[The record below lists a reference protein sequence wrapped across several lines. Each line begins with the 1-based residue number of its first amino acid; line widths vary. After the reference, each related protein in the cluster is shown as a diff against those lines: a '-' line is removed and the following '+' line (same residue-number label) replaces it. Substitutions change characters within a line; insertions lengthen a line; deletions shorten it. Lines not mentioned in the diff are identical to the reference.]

1 MTRAEEVWRVVIEL
15 SSTGRDLM
23 NQRRFRTHTTART
36 VTPPPF
42 SLSYLSY
49 LVDTHPLPAQVS
61 TGLALSLFPR
71 NVLLAP
77 LARTSPRIYLPRA
90 LIFHHVIMSLF
101 PTTSVSRLDEPSCCT
116 PASDKNGRESGFA
129 PKSDY
134 KHAGPRSMNGAVA
147 LDLWGAMGRSMDRSI
162 ISHLLDT

>member
-23 NQRRFRTHTTART
+23 NHRWPATLPYAHHFHYCTH
-36 VTPPPF
+36 VTHHHR
-42 SLSYLSY
+42 SYLSY
-49 LVDTHPLPAQVS
+49 LVDTHPLPTQVS
-61 TGLALSLFPR
+61 TGLALSLSLSPR

-90 LIFHHVIMSLF
+90 LLIFHHVIMSLF
-101 PTTSVSRLDEPSCCT
+101 PTTSVSRRTNPRA
-116 PASDKNGRESGFA
+116 ASDKNGRESGFA

-134 KHAGPRSMNGAVA
+134 KHAGPRSMN
-147 LDLWGAMGRSMDRSI
+147 RSMDYFLSLR
-162 ISHLLDT
+162 